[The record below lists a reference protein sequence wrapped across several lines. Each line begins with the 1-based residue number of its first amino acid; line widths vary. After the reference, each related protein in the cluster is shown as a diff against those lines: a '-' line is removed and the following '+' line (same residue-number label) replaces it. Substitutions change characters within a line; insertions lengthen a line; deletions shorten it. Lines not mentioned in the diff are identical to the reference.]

1 MAAVLGSVLVT
12 YFDVRSAQC
21 MLEGFPG
28 LSQSYPA
35 AAHDFR
41 ALQLN
46 MATFTEMANNVGGF
60 AQFGEVANIHL
71 LESDVVV
78 EFHDMRAAQHLM
90 AASGGAA
97 VPWTGHS
104 QQQQHLSQQ
113 YSSPYSATP

>member
-21 MLEGFPG
+21 MLEAFPG

-60 AQFGEVANIHL
+60 AQFDEVANIQL
-71 LESDVVV
+71 LDAHVVV
-78 EFHDMRAAQHLM
+78 EFYDMRAAQLLLT
-90 AASGGAA
+90 ATGGTA
-97 VPWTGHS
+97 VPWTP
-104 QQQQHLSQQ
+104 QQSNQ
-113 YSSPYSATP
+113 PA